1 MVVFPNAK
9 INLGLQITGKR
20 EDGYHNILS
29 CFYPLPWC
37 DILEIIESQQFKF
50 ESSGIS
56 IPGKPEDNLCV
67 KAYQMLK
74 KDFQLPPV
82 HIYLHKQIPMGAGLG
97 GGSADASFALKCLN
111 ELFHLFLDDSL
122 LEDYALQLGSDCPFF
137 ISNQPVL
144 ASGRGEE
151 FEPIALNLSG
161 KYVVMVTPP
170 VHIST
175 AAAYAGIQPRQP
187 EVSLKEILETQPIHL
202 WKDCVINDFETSV
215 FRQHPQIAEIKEK
228 LYDLGAAYASM
239 SGSGASV
246 YGIFE
251 TETEIKNSFPDT
263 YTIWQG
269 AFSGFEKES

>member
-1 MVVFPNAK
+1 MIVFPNAK

-20 EDGYHNILS
+20 DDGYHNIFS

-37 DILEIIESQQFKF
+37 DILEIVEGKKFKF
-50 ESSGIS
+50 ETSGIP
-56 IPGKPEDNLCV
+56 IPGKAEDNLCV
-67 KAYQMLK
+67 KAYQLLK

-97 GGSADASFALKCLN
+97 GGSADASFVLKSLDK
-111 ELFHLFLDDSL
+111 LFHLFLDESI

-137 ISNQPVL
+137 IRNQPVL
-144 ASGRGEE
+144 ASGRGEH
-151 FEPIALNLSG
+151 FEPISLNLSG

-175 AAAYAGIQPRQP
+175 AAAYAGVQPRQP
-187 EVSLKEILETQPIHL
+187 DVSLKKILETQPIHL
-202 WKDCVINDFETSV
+202 WKDSIINDFETSV
-215 FRQHPQIAEIKEK
+215 FRQYPQIAEIKER
-228 LYDLGAAYASM
+228 LYTMGALYASM

-246 YGIFE
+246 YGVFE
-251 TETEIKNSFPDT
+251 EEREIRNLFPSG

-269 AFSGFEKES
+269 AFSA